1 MSTLT
6 KEIKMKH
13 EPVAVVGSY
22 QVLCADNMVGPTRT
36 LCTLRELPDEG
47 TKLYSED
54 VIEHLL
60 SKVNALESVLRQL
73 ARDAMAS
80 DFNEHWDSFK
90 FAEELL
96 TREEV

>member
-1 MSTLT
+1 MIQ
-6 KEIKMKH
+6 E
-13 EPVAVVGSY
+13 EPVAVVVSY
-22 QVLCADNMVGPTRT
+22 QVMCADNMVGPSRT

-60 SKVNALESVLRQL
+60 SKVNTLESSLREL
-73 ARDAMAS
+73 AKDAMAS

-90 FAEELL
+90 IAEELL
-96 TREEV
+96 NKGVE